1 MTIEMMYSEMYRS
14 EPIPLGNYESKFDSR
29 EEFEEWVMDEF
40 EKNYDD
46 SYVNLPIVEV
56 CDYKGEGCG
65 IHLFE
70 TVKHLPIFRSTTN
83 LSSYPSG

>member
-1 MTIEMMYSEMYRS
+1 MNAETLYDVMYRS
-14 EPIPLGNYESKFDSR
+14 EPSPLSDYESFFDSK
-29 EEFEEWVMDEF
+29 EEFEEWFFEEF
-40 EKNYDD
+40 NKNYDD

-70 TVKHLPIFRSTTN
+70 TVKHLPIFRSKPE
-83 LSSYPSG
+83 LSSYPTG